1 MSSKT
6 SIFSKG
12 IACQTEILY
21 KLLYVCR
28 YTCNAARC
36 HLNGRRYYFLGKI
49 SENVVFG
56 VGSLGICLLRGFAG
70 YSASTYRAFLPADQ
84 FQPYRMVC
92 PDRSSDHSDTLVPV
106 AFPQLYQIRDDLLV
120 CDFPAF
126 MLRYDFGRNS
136 PVLSSVCCQNRIL
149 SYSAPILDTAGCDE
163 HISVSDRV
171 GMLTDD

>member
-36 HLNGRRYYFLGKI
+36 HINGRRYCFFGKI
-49 SENVVFG
+49 SENTVFNM
-56 VGSLGICLLRGFAG
+56 GSLGICLLRSSAG
-70 YSASTYRAFLPADQ
+70 YSASAYRAFLPADQ
-84 FQPYRMVC
+84 LQSYIMVC
-92 PDRSSDHSDTLVPV
+92 PDRASDHSDTLVFV
-106 AFPQLYQIRDDLLV
+106 AFPQFCQILDDLLV

-126 MLRYDFGRNS
+126 ILRYDFRRNS

-149 SYSAPILDTAGCDE
+149 SYSAQILDTAGCDE
-163 HISVSDRV
+163 HISVSGRV
-171 GMLTDD
+171 GMFTND